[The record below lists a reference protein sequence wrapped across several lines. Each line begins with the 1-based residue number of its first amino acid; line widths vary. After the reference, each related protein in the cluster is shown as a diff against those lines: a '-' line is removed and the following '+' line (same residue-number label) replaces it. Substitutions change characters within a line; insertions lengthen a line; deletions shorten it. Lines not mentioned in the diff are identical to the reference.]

1 MRGGP
6 APPVALLLLLLLNGV
21 GRGAALRGG
30 GCSNCCNC
38 WNCWPGLGAAFLG
51 GPEPPNDGGFGFWLY
66 GALAPL
72 PAAAAGAGRP
82 NGAPGT
88 GAALRGGPPPGTG
101 AALRGGPG
109 TGAALRGGPDDME
122 KRKGRTKKEQKSG
135 LDTSKGIT

>member
-6 APPVALLLLLLLNGV
+6 APPVALLLLLLLNGG

-30 GCSNCCNC
+30 GCSNCWNC
-38 WNCWPGLGAAFLG
+38 WNCWNWPGLGAAFLG

-101 AALRGGPG
+101 AALRGGP
-109 TGAALRGGPDDME
+109 DDME
-122 KRKGRTKKEQKSG
+122 KRKGRTKKRTKKWAGHKQRYN
-135 LDTSKGIT
+135 LA